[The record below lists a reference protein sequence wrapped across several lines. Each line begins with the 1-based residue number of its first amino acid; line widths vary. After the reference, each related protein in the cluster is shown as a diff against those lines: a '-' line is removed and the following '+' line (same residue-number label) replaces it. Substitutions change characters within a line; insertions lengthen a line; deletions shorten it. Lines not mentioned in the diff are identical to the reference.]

1 MILVPLLLLAQA
13 AVPNPET
20 PKALTER
27 IGQLMESTAV
37 AVPGL
42 VKTSAVL
49 SESSKT
55 TLAKLQASPNNLPL
69 NYEFLQQA
77 RAYLALVDAM
87 PKPYP
92 LPETPRRQFV
102 ELRDGI
108 EHLETTVRAL
118 LDQNQR
124 QLRSPDRD
132 NLRRYAEANDR
143 LSAPAP
149 NQTRVVFLG
158 DSITDFWR
166 LNEYFTGREY
176 LNRGISG
183 QVTGEML
190 GRMKADVLDLRPKA
204 VIIFGGTNDIAR
216 GTPARTIQ
224 NNLSMMAD
232 LCRANGV
239 IPIFASI
246 LPVGESR
253 RIERPPVTILQVN
266 KWMQEYCLRNNLI
279 YVDYFTPLSQ
289 AGMLDPALS
298 DDALHP
304 NARGYRLMAPVA
316 SKALEQALKQPSPAE
331 HPRSSGGRK
340 RGDAVKSL

>member
-1 MILVPLLLLAQA
+1 MILLSLLFLAQA
-13 AVPNPET
+13 GTAPP
-20 PKALTER
+20 PPLTER

-49 SESSKT
+49 VENT
-55 TLAKLQASPNNLPL
+55 RATLIKLQASRNNLPL
-69 NYEFLQQA
+69 NYEFLQEA

-92 LPETPRRQFV
+92 MPETPRRQFI
-102 ELRDGI
+102 ELRESI
-108 EHLETTVRAL
+108 EQQEVAVRNL

-132 NLRRYAEANDR
+132 NLKRYAEANDR
-143 LSAPAP
+143 LAAPAA
-149 NQTRVVFLG
+149 NQTRVVFMG

-166 LNEYFTGREY
+166 LNEYFTGRDY
-176 LNRGISG
+176 QNRGISG

-190 GRMKADVLDLRPKA
+190 GRMKADVLDLHPRA
-204 VIIFGGTNDIAR
+204 MIILAGTNDIAR

-224 NNLSMMAD
+224 NNLSMMGD
-232 LCRANGV
+232 LCRANGI
-239 IPIFASI
+239 IPVFASI

-253 RIERPPVTILQVN
+253 RTERPPAAIAQVN
-266 KWMQEYCLRNNLI
+266 RWMQEYCLRNN
-279 YVDYFTPLSQ
+279 YVYADYFTPLSQ
-289 AGMLDPALS
+289 AGMLDPAVS

-304 NARGYRLMAPVA
+304 NARGYRLMSPVA
-316 SKALEQALKQPSPAE
+316 TKALDQALNQQSPTE
-331 HPRSSGGRK
+331 QKK
-340 RGDAVKSL
+340 RRQSAR

>member
-1 MILVPLLLLAQA
+1 MLLLPLFLLMQA
-13 AVPNPET
+13 APAPES
-20 PKALTER
+20 PKAITER
-27 IGQLMESTAV
+27 IGQLMESTAA

-49 SESSKT
+49 AET
-55 TLAKLQASPNNLPL
+55 TKATLVKLQAAPTNLPL
-69 NYEFLQQA
+69 NYEFLQEA
-77 RAYLALVDAM
+77 RAYLALADAM

-102 ELRDGI
+102 ELRDGV
-108 EHLETTVRAL
+108 EHLETVVRGL

-132 NLRRYAEANDR
+132 NLRRYSDANDR
-143 LSAPAP
+143 LSAPAA
-149 NQTRVVFLG
+149 NQLRVVFMG

-183 QVTGEML
+183 QVTGEMV

-204 VIIFGGTNDIAR
+204 MIILAGTNDIAR

-224 NNLSMMAD
+224 NNLAMIGD
-232 LCRANGV
+232 LCRANGITPV
-239 IPIFASI
+239 FASI
-246 LPVGESR
+246 LPIGEGR
-253 RIERPPVTILQVN
+253 RSERSPEIILQVN
-266 KWMQEYCLRNNLI
+266 KWIQEYCLRNNYI
-279 YVDYFTPLSQ
+279 YADYFTPLSQ
-289 AGMLDPALS
+289 AGMLDPTCS

-304 NARGYRLMAPVA
+304 NAKGYRLMAPVA
-316 SKALEQALKQPSPAE
+316 TKALDQALNQQSPAE
-331 HPRSSGGRK
+331 QKK
-340 RGDAVKSL
+340 RRR

>member
-1 MILVPLLLLAQA
+1 MILFSLLFLAQA
-13 AVPNPET
+13 AAAAPES
-20 PKALTER
+20 PKQLTER
-27 IGQLMESTAV
+27 MGQLMESTAA

-49 SESSKT
+49 TESSKQ
-55 TLAKLQASPNNLPL
+55 TLTKLQASPNNLPL
-69 NYEFLQQA
+69 NYEFLQEA

-102 ELRDGI
+102 EMRDSV
-108 EHLETTVRAL
+108 EHLDNVVRGL

-132 NLRRYAEANDR
+132 NLQRYAEANDR
-143 LSAPAP
+143 LNSPAP
-149 NQTRVVFLG
+149 NMPRIVFMG

-176 LNRGISG
+176 INRGISG

-190 GRMKADVLDLRPKA
+190 GRMKADVLDLRPRA
-204 VIIFGGTNDIAR
+204 MIILGGTNDLAR
-216 GTPARTIQ
+216 GVPARTIQ
-224 NNLSMMAD
+224 NNLSMIGD
-232 LCRANGV
+232 LCRANNV

-246 LPVGESR
+246 LPVGGSR
-253 RIERPPVTILQVN
+253 RNERPPAVIVQVN
-266 KWMQEYCLRNNLI
+266 KWMQGYCFRNGFV
-279 YVDYFTPLSQ
+279 YADYFTPLAQ
-289 AGMLDPALS
+289 GGELDPTVS

-304 NARGYRLMAPVA
+304 NAKGYRIMAPIA
-316 SKALEQALKQPSPAE
+316 TKALDQALNQQSPTE
-331 HPRSSGGRK
+331 QKKRRK
-340 RGDAVKSL
+340 

>member
-1 MILVPLLLLAQA
+1 MLLPILLLMQA
-13 AVPNPET
+13 AAPASAPAPES

-27 IGQLMESTAV
+27 IGQLLESTA
-37 AVPGL
+37 AAIPGL

-49 SESSKT
+49 AENTKA
-55 TLAKLQASPNNLPL
+55 TLTKLQAAPTNLPL
-69 NYEFLQQA
+69 NYEFLQES

-102 ELRDGI
+102 ELRDGV
-108 EHLETTVRAL
+108 EHLETQVRAL
-118 LDQNQR
+118 LEQNQR

-143 LSAPAP
+143 LSPPAA
-149 NQTRVVFLG
+149 NQTRIVFMG

-166 LNEYFTGREY
+166 LNEYFTGREN

-190 GRMKADVLDLRPKA
+190 GRMKADVLDLHPKA
-204 VIIFGGTNDIAR
+204 MILLAGTNDIAR

-224 NNLSMMAD
+224 NNLSMIAD
-232 LCRANGV
+232 LCRENGI
-239 IPIFASI
+239 IPVFASI

-253 RIERPPVTILQVN
+253 RTERPPATILQVN
-266 KWMQEYCLRNNLI
+266 KWMQEFCLRNN
-279 YVDYFTPLSQ
+279 YVYADYFTPLSQ
-289 AGMLDPALS
+289 GGMLDPTCS

-304 NARGYRLMAPVA
+304 NAKGYRLMAPVA
-316 SKALEQALKQPSPAE
+316 TKALDLALNQKSPIEQK
-331 HPRSSGGRK
+331 K
-340 RGDAVKSL
+340 RR